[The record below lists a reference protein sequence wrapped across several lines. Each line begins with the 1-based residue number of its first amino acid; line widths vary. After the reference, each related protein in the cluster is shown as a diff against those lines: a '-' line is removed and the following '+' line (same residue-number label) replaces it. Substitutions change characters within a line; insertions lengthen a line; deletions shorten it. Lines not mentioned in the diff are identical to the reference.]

1 MRLGASTSDWHTNN
15 PRLRPGL
22 WILAL
27 LAGAAV
33 IFVLVGTVGRFVG
46 GACRTAAAAG
56 VSVAVLASVSV
67 ALTDSRSRAIR
78 LAPPVD
84 APNGA
89 PQPAPERRG

>member
-33 IFVLVGTVGRFVG
+33 IFLLVGTVGRFVDG
-46 GACRTAAAAG
+46 DGRPTLNQ
-56 VSVAVLASVSV
+56 VS
-67 ALTDSRSRAIR
+67 SRSY
-78 LAPPVD
+78 PF
-84 APNGA
+84 
-89 PQPAPERRG
+89 PEHRWPT